1 MNNDFKSLAQSI
13 DILIDKLGFQQKV
26 KEQKVIQEWTTI
38 AGAQIGKI
46 AKPEKIVD
54 QVLYLRVANMSWRTE
69 LMFQKQTILK
79 QIEIRI
85 GKNIVK
91 DLRFF

>member
-1 MNNDFKSLAQSI
+1 MSDDFKSMAQSVAV
-13 DILIDKLGFQQKV
+13 LIDKLGFQQKL
-26 KEQKVIQEWTTI
+26 KEQKVIQEWTAI

-46 AKPEKIVD
+46 ARPEKIVD

-69 LMFQKQTILK
+69 LMFQKQTILQ
-79 QIEIRI
+79 QIEIKI
-85 GKNIVK
+85 GKNIVN